1 MSNESGIARKPISR
15 RRFIRSAGAAVGAF
29 TIVPR
34 HVLGGRGYV
43 AANDKLNIAVI
54 GIGGKGKTDTR
65 ELSSENIV
73 ALCDVDF
80 GHAAKVFEE
89 YPKVKRYKDYRR
101 MLDKQ
106 KDIDAVS
113 IATPDHTH
121 AVISMDAMK
130 RGKHVYCQKPL
141 TQTIEEAQLLR
152 KTARRMNVATQMGNQ
167 GQAGEERRRI
177 EEMITDDAIG
187 EVTEV
192 HVWTNRPIWPQ
203 GVGRPN
209 DHVHT
214 PDDLDWDLWLG
225 PAAERPYNP
234 AYHPFK
240 WRGWWDF
247 GTGAL
252 GDMGCHNI
260 DPIFRALKLRY
271 PLTVQA
277 TSTPVN
283 KETYPSGSMVTYE
296 FGARGLRPPVTV
308 TWYDG
313 GLKPL
318 RPAELEDGRQMGK
331 QGTLYVGEKGKILDG
346 RVIPESKMKLYGRP
360 PKTIARSPGHYIE
373 WIEACKGGEPGG
385 ANFDFAGPLT
395 ETVLMGNVALRMAIA
410 DKMSRQ
416 RLHWDADKGEFSNM
430 PEANEFLRRP
440 YRAGWSL

>member
-1 MSNESGIARKPISR
+1 MSNESGIVRKSISR
-15 RRFIRSAGAAVGAF
+15 RRFIRGAGAAVGAF

-54 GIGGKGKTDTR
+54 GIGGKGKTDAR
-65 ELSSENIV
+65 EVSSENIV

-80 GHAAKVFEE
+80 GHAAKIFEE
-89 YPKVKRYKDYRR
+89 YPKARRYKDYRR

-106 KDIDAVS
+106 KDIDGVV

-121 AVISMDAMK
+121 AVISMAAMK

-187 EVTEV
+187 EITEV

-203 GVGRPN
+203 AVGRP
-209 DHVHT
+209 DGHVHT
-214 PDDLDWDLWLG
+214 PDELDWDLWLG
-225 PAAERPYNP
+225 PAPERPYNP

-283 KETYPSGSMVTYE
+283 KETYPAGSMVTYD
-296 FGARGLRPPVTV
+296 FGARGSKPPVTV

-346 RVIPESKMKLYGRP
+346 RVIPESKMRQYGVP
-360 PKTIARSPGHYIE
+360 PKTIARSPGHYVE

-416 RLHWDADKGEFSNM
+416 RLHWDAGKGEFSNM

-440 YRAGWSL
+440 YRQGWTL